1 MIEDFNIRD
10 NDWDSYYI
18 YYSVYN
24 DIFIEVADFF
34 NLKLFSSINQVPT
47 QYTNNPNDFNSV
59 IDPIFLQSNLMEIN
73 NHFILLNL

>member
-1 MIEDFNIRD
+1 MTEDFNIRD
-10 NDWDSYYI
+10 NDWDSYYL

-24 DIFIEVADFF
+24 NIFIEVADSF